1 MFIHITLKNQRPR
14 SSMVWFDCV
23 LLAGLALLI
32 LTSCSPNTKEPKP
45 SEIIPPTPTLDN
57 SLITLHYNER
67 PPYLVTTESGVGGLT
82 GDPATL
88 VFEMSNIPYKWQ
100 QTPSKRQIYLL
111 EQDRG
116 RDCAVGWFKN
126 VEREKFAK
134 YTLPI
139 YQDMPQIALARADND
154 NIPADTTVDDIF
166 SDPRLNLLVKDGY
179 SYGDYIDGKIK
190 EYDPIRTVTT
200 VENSEM
206 LRMVY
211 ARRADYFFIA
221 PEEAN
226 GLITASDFD
235 LQDFKFVHF
244 RDIPSGELRYILC
257 SKQVEDW
264 IIDRLNTAIQQFV
277 TLPSQ

>member
-1 MFIHITLKNQRPR
+1 
-14 SSMVWFDCV
+14 MVWFDCV

-32 LTSCSPNTKEPKP
+32 LTSCSPNTKEPEP
-45 SEIIPPTPTLDN
+45 SEITPPTPTLDN

-264 IIDRLNTAIQQFV
+264 IIDRLNAAIQQFV

>member
-1 MFIHITLKNQRPR
+1 MFIHIAIKNQKPR
-14 SSMVWFDCV
+14 RSMIWFGRV
-23 LLAGLALLI
+23 LLAGLALFI
-32 LTSCSPNTKEPKP
+32 FTSCSPNARELEP
-45 SEIIPPTPTLDN
+45 SEITSPTPTTN
-57 SLITLHYNER
+57 NLITLHYNER
-67 PPYLVTTESGVGGLT
+67 PPYLITTENGVGGLT
-82 GDPATL
+82 GEPATL
-88 VFEMSNIPYKWQ
+88 VFKMSHIPYRWQ

-111 EQDRG
+111 EQNRG
-116 RDCAVGWFKN
+116 RDCTVGWFKN
-126 VEREKFAK
+126 IEREKFAK

-154 NIPADTTVDDIF
+154 NMPLETTVDDIF

-179 SYGDYIDGKIK
+179 SYGDYIDGKIE
-190 EYDPIRTVTT
+190 EYNPIRTVTT

-211 ARRADYFFIA
+211 AKRADYFFIA

-257 SKQVEDW
+257 SKQVEDS
-264 IIDRLNTAIQQFV
+264 IIDRLNAAIQQYV
-277 TLPSQ
+277 TFPSQ